1 MLFATAHEVEVNDYR
16 FPLAAHPSMLAR
28 ITTNKVT
35 RIHHYSEVPMRNPI
49 NLFIALIFGF
59 CALTAQAD
67 DADAEISVYKDIQ
80 FAKPDNFPLTLDI
93 YVPKTGKKSY
103 PVLVIYHGGG
113 WLINDNSIM
122 NDFATTIARD
132 GDMVVANM
140 NYRLLVDQN
149 NSVTMN
155 QIVEDVFGGLL
166 WVKEHIAQYGGDP
179 ARVAIT
185 GDSAGGHLTAM
196 ILLRGRQL
204 ESDGFAGDSLGFN
217 PSYLPAG
224 KTAEQ
229 VAQEDGLK
237 VQAAVLSYAGFD
249 LYTRAALGNFETDKN
264 SFWKFANAEARGL
277 FGNDINVNDNADYYK
292 AVSPIYFVP
301 KASEY
306 KLPPQFVHVGSLDT
320 ATPPAAAQRYV
331 DLLKAAKQPVE
342 YKVYPNK
349 NHAYLDNG
357 CNWAGSCFE
366 RDALWPM
373 ADIINFL
380 NKTLKN

>member
-1 MLFATAHEVEVNDYR
+1 MRT
-16 FPLAAHPSMLAR
+16 PL
-28 ITTNKVT
+28 
-35 RIHHYSEVPMRNPI
+35 
-49 NLFIALIFGF
+49 NLFFALIFGF
-59 CALTAQAD
+59 CALAAQAD

-113 WLINDNSIM
+113 WLLNNNSIM
-122 NDFATTIARD
+122 NDMATSIARD

-140 NYRLLVDQN
+140 NYRLLADQGN
-149 NSVTMN
+149 TVTMN
-155 QIVEDVFGGLL
+155 KIIEDVFGGLL
-166 WVKEHIAQYGGDP
+166 WVKDHIARYGGDP
-179 ARVAIT
+179 TRVAIT
-185 GDSAGGHLTAM
+185 GDSAGGHLTTM
-196 ILLRGRQL
+196 ILTRGRQL
-204 ESDGFAGDSLGFN
+204 ESDGFAGESLGFN

-229 VAQEDGLK
+229 VAKEDGLK
-237 VQAAVLSYAGFD
+237 VQAAVVSYGAFD
-249 LYTRAALGNFETDKN
+249 LYEAAAKGNFESPSN
-264 SFWKFANAEARGL
+264 MFWKFANAEARGL
-277 FGNDINVNDNADYYK
+277 FGNDINVKDNADYYK

-306 KLPPQFVHVGSLDT
+306 PLPPQFVHVGSLDT
-320 ATPPAAAQRYV
+320 ITPPKAAQHYV
-331 DLLKAAKQPVE
+331 DLLKAGKQPVE
-342 YKVYPNK
+342 FKVYPNK

-357 CNWAGSCFE
+357 CNWAGSCFA

-373 ADIINFL
+373 DDIINFL